1 MLAHEA
7 TRCIYS
13 VWFRYCRPGG
23 GGGGGGGEGETR
35 AGADE
40 TTTTEG
46 RRRLVVVVVVVVL
59 VGRLLYIRFPSKSIY
74 DMVSR
79 WRPVMSWARCA
90 RVQAQAVVVRAV
102 CGSADSAEQG
112 RMDPLLG

>member
-23 GGGGGGGEGETR
+23 GGGGETK

-40 TTTTEG
+40 TTTTTEPTEG
-46 RRRLVVVVVVVVL
+46 RRRLVVVV
-59 VGRLLYIRFPSKSIY
+59 GRRRRPGRAITVRFPSNSIY
-74 DMVSR
+74 DMVCGG
-79 WRPVMSWARCA
+79 AR
-90 RVQAQAVVVRAV
+90 
-102 CGSADSAEQG
+102 
-112 RMDPLLG
+112 